1 MKFISIV
8 GAREHNLKN
17 IDVKIPRRSFTVVT
31 GVSGSGKSS
40 LVFDILFAEAQ
51 RRFMESLSSY
61 ARQFVEKLD
70 KPDVDFVEGLSPLRF
85 GRSEDLSQKPALNR
99 RDDNGDI

>member
-1 MKFISIV
+1 MKFISII

-70 KPDVDFVEGLSPLRF
+70 KPDVDFVEGLSPVCF
-85 GRSEDLSQKPALNR
+85 GRPENLSQKPALNR